1 MPEQSRTLVYE
12 SGGWEVDLAR
22 RELRTRG
29 DPVSLGCRAFQIFA
43 VLVQSAGQLV
53 TKDELMARVWP
64 GVIVEENTLEVHISA
79 VRKALGTDRGT
90 LKTSFGRGYRLV
102 GDWTIRKESTP
113 VDPVVLDPTRMS
125 AKPFLTNLPAAASE
139 VIGRTAAVQQLQE
152 LLSSYRAITLTG
164 PGGIGKTTL
173 ALEVAR
179 GLFPAFNGDC
189 WLVDVAS
196 LSDPGLVPSM
206 VAGVL
211 GLKLGGDEISSESV
225 ARAIGGQKLLLV
237 LDNCEH
243 VIDAAALL
251 AETVVRLCPATS
263 IVVTSRE
270 VLRIEGEHVYRVLPL
285 DVPSPHQQE
294 SDLVLGHSAVQLFI
308 ARTRALNSDFSPH
321 GENLRAIVA
330 ICRHLD
336 GIPLAIE
343 FAAARAAMLGPE
355 PVRSGLNERF
365 GLLTGG
371 RRTALPRHQT
381 LRATLDWS
389 YELLPET
396 ERCLLRRLGI
406 FTGGFT
412 LEGAN
417 AVMSDQGY
425 TESALL
431 EQIANLVA
439 KSLVTVDGSAPA
451 GRWRLLETIRAY
463 ALELLEESGETDQ
476 VARRGAEFF
485 RDLVGP
491 AMHGSQVQPTVEDMA
506 RYGREIDNVRAALD
520 WSFSSG
526 RGCGDRNC
534 PDGGLCAGVVRSI
547 VSSRVP

>member
-1 MPEQSRTLVYE
+1 MPEQGRHLVYE
-12 SGGWEVDLAR
+12 FDGWELDLAR
-22 RELRTRG
+22 RELRARG
-29 DPVSLGCRAFQIFA
+29 VPVPLGGRAFAIFA
-43 VLVQSAGQLV
+43 VLVESAGKLV

-64 GVIVEENTLEVHISA
+64 GAIVEENTLEVHISA

-102 GDWTIRKESTP
+102 GDWTIRKERTP
-113 VDPVVLDPTRMS
+113 ADSVALDPTRMS
-125 AKPFLTNLPAAASE
+125 AKPFLTNIPAAASE
-139 VIGRTAAVQQLQE
+139 VIGRTAAVQQLQD
-152 LLSSYRAITLTG
+152 LLSGCRAITLTG

-179 GLFPAFNGDC
+179 SLFPAFDGDR
-189 WLVDVAS
+189 WLVDVVS

-211 GLKLGGDEISSESV
+211 SLRLGGDEISPESV
-225 ARAIGGQKLLLV
+225 ARAIGGKKLLLV

-243 VIDAAALL
+243 VIDAAAKL
-251 AETVVRLCPATS
+251 AETIVRTCPHAY
-263 IVVTSRE
+263 VLATSRE
-270 VLRIEGEHVYRVLPL
+270 VLRIEGEHVYRVPPL

-294 SDLVLGHSAVQLFI
+294 SDIVLGHSAVQLFI

-321 GENLRAIVA
+321 GENLRPIVA

-355 PVRSGLNERF
+355 PVLARLNERF

-396 ERCLLRRLGI
+396 ERCLLRRLSI
-406 FTGGFT
+406 FAGGFT

-417 AVMSDQGY
+417 AVMSDQGC
-425 TESALL
+425 TASALP

-463 ALELLEESGETDQ
+463 ALELLAQSGETEQ
-476 VARRGAEFF
+476 VARRCAEFF
-485 RDLVGP
+485 RDLVRP
-491 AMHGSQVQPTVEDMA
+491 AMHGSQVQPTVGDMA

-520 WSFSSG
+520 WSFSPV
-526 RGCGDRNC
+526 GDVSI
-534 PDGGLCAGVVRSI
+534 GVALTAVLNRMAISEPTI
-547 VSSRVP
+547 P